1 MYRLPRFLSL
11 FLVGLLMAGCAT
23 ISVQHDYDEQAS
35 FDGYHTFSWLA
46 SKNTQDVPGPYRD
59 DGLLDKR
66 IKRAVSNTLETQG
79 YTEQP
84 NGTPDFYVVYRVGLE
99 EKVRDVYY
107 DSGYGYGYPYW
118 GYGYRYGFRR
128 SFFGYRGYGYPYGGY
143 GYGNHRTTTTYH
155 EGTLV
160 IDIIDAKTDELVWR
174 GAAVSTVGDATY
186 DAQEIHKVV
195 EKILEKFPPSS
206 YPPKPLPNRQDVVAV
221 P

>member
-1 MYRLPRFLSL
+1 MVRLSRFLSL
-11 FLVGLLMAGCAT
+11 FLVGLFMAGCAT
-23 ISVQHDYDEQAS
+23 ISVQHDYDEQAR

-46 SKNTQDVPGPYRD
+46 SQNTQDVPGPYRD

-84 NGTPDFYVVYRVGLE
+84 DGTPDFYVVYRVGLE
-99 EKVRDVYY
+99 EKTRTVYY
-107 DSGYGYGYPYW
+107 DSGYGYGYPYR
-118 GYGYRYGFRR
+118 GYSYRYSVRR

-143 GYGNHRTTTTYH
+143 GYDNHRTTTTYH

-160 IDIIDAKTDELVWR
+160 IDIIDAKTNEQVWR
-174 GAAVSTVGDATY
+174 GAAVSTIGDPTY
-186 DAQEIHKVV
+186 DAQEIQKAV
-195 EKILEKFPPSS
+195 EKILEEFPPSS
-206 YPPKPLPNRQDVVAV
+206 YPPEPFPDRQDVVAV